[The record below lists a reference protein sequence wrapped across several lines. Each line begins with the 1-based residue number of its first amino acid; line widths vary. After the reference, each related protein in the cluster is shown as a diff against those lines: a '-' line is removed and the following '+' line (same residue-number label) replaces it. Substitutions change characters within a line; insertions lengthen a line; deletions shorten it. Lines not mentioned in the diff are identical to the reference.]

1 MTTLLD
7 VLPYDGGWCVKIAE
21 TGEVLFF
28 SARRRAIAQA
38 RRLARVWLRNA
49 TVKVH
54 ARRAPSPERGRAPE
68 GFAYPLGAPA

>member
-1 MTTLLD
+1 MATILD

-28 SARRRAIAQA
+28 TARRRAVAKAQ
-38 RRLARVWLRNA
+38 RLARVWPRSA
-49 TVKVH
+49 RVKVH

-68 GFAYPLGAPA
+68 DFVYPLGAPA